1 MTDWV
6 EQGLKELGPLIKDS
20 GIGWLHIDFRL
31 GEIPD
36 AYEYE
41 GYAASVRFSMYP
53 KTHIVDY
60 KIELHDNEDGNRS
73 KRVHGKCT
81 SLGEAFK
88 DVDKRFC
95 KWILAS
101 QDLKAV

>member
-41 GYAASVRFSMYP
+41 GYAASVRFSIYSP
-53 KTHIVDY
+53 QTCLLY
-60 KIELHDNEDGNRS
+60 
-73 KRVHGKCT
+73 T
-81 SLGEAFK
+81 SPSPRDRQKSRMPSSA
-88 DVDKRFC
+88 
-95 KWILAS
+95 
-101 QDLKAV
+101 